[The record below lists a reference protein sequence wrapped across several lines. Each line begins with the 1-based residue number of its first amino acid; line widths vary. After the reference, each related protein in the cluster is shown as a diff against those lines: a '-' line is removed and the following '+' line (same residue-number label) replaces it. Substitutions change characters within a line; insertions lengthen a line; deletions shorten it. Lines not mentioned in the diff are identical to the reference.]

1 MEIIKFNDFLSGDYK
16 RYEKVEGLTKKESDF
31 YDVCKGLVFL
41 SLILICAPT
50 VLPILHYFFP
60 TGLEAFKLLP

>member
-41 SLILICAPT
+41 SLILICAPHIISVT
-50 VLPILHYFFP
+50 ANFLPI
-60 TGLEAFKLLP
+60 GVEAFKLLP